1 MGTPE
6 RPGAAARQRRWQ
18 RVGLA
23 LLGVL
28 LALVLLV
35 VFFPWDL
42 LRGPLN
48 RYVSERTGRTFE
60 ITRHLDVRLGRTIT
74 VVADG
79 IVFANPQWAR
89 EPYLVQAEGAEIQLR
104 LGPLLQRRVVIPQVL
119 LHRPR
124 LGLETREDGRRTWSL
139 DPQGGA
145 QGAMEVEEL
154 VVDQGRVRYIAPHQ
168 GADIEAEFAID
179 ARDGAAPAAP
189 RLPLSFRAEG
199 RWRGEPF
206 TAQGRTG
213 SVLVLRRTAAK
224 PFPLEVSLS
233 SGTTSLQASGTVR
246 VLASLEGADLGFQ
259 LRGRNLADLYR
270 LTDVV
275 LPATPPYAVR
285 GHLRREGPR
294 WQFTRLAGQL
304 GRSDVAGALTLDRG
318 RDVPVLSGALE
329 SRLLDF
335 DDLAPLVGLRYPPGK
350 SASAPA
356 RPGDGVL
363 PVTAIDLSRL
373 RRMDA
378 DVRFTAT
385 RVVNVRRLPLDRM
398 ATHVRLRGGVLDL
411 APLELGVAGGKL
423 GGKLRLDGTNRTAQ
437 VGLDLQASNLQLQKL
452 FPGVELNQASVGL
465 VQGRVELEGRG
476 NTVAQMLGSASGDV
490 ALLMG
495 RGRISNLLLELA
507 GLDGA
512 EIMKFMMGRD
522 QRIELRC
529 AAAAFEVRQGVM
541 RSRVLLLD
549 TADTVVQGEGA
560 ISLADETINLT
571 FYPYPKDK
579 SILSLRSPLK
589 LTGTLGAP
597 DVGLDK
603 RSLVARAGIA
613 IALGALNPLLG
624 LASTVETG
632 PGKDADCGAVLKAAA
647 TPAAQQPAQAA
658 PNAAPR
664 PGRAP
669 SSARP

>member
-1 MGTPE
+1 MATSAQPDT
-6 RPGAAARQRRWQ
+6 AAQGRRWT

-23 LLGVL
+23 ILLAV

-35 VFFPWDL
+35 VFFPWDW

-60 ITRHLDVRLGRTIT
+60 ITRHLDLRLGRTIT

-79 IVFANPQWAR
+79 IVFANPGWAR

-104 LGPLLQRRVVIPQVL
+104 LAPLLDRRVVIPQVV

-124 LGLETREDGRRTWSL
+124 LGLETRADGRRTWSL
-139 DPQGGA
+139 DPQGRAEGT
-145 QGAMEVEEL
+145 MEVDEL
-154 VVDQGRVRYIAPHQ
+154 VVDQGRLRYIAPHQ
-168 GADIEAEFAID
+168 GADIAADFAID
-179 ARDGAAPAAP
+179 ARTGTTAAGPP
-189 RLPLSFRAEG
+189 VLPLSFRAGG
-199 RWRGEPF
+199 RWRGESF
-206 TAQGRTG
+206 VAEGRTG
-213 SVLVLRRTAAK
+213 SVLVLRRPAAK

-233 SGTTSLQASGTVR
+233 SGATLLQASGTVG
-246 VLASLEGADLGFQ
+246 VLATLEGADLGFH

-285 GHLRREGPR
+285 GRLQRTGPR
-294 WQFTRLAGQL
+294 WQFTQLAGQL
-304 GRSDVAGALTLDRG
+304 GRSDVAGALTLDRA
-318 RDVPVLSGALE
+318 REVPALSGALE
-329 SRLLDF
+329 SWYLDF
-335 DDLAPLVGLRYPPGK
+335 DDLAPMVGLRYPPGK
-350 SASAPA
+350 RASGPS
-356 RPGDGVL
+356 RPGGRVL
-363 PVTAIDLSRL
+363 PVTAIDLARL
-373 RRMDA
+373 HRMDA
-378 DVRFTAT
+378 DVRYTAA
-385 RVVNVRRLPLDRM
+385 RVVNVRRLPLERM
-398 ATHVRLRGGVLDL
+398 ATHVRLRAGVLALD
-411 APLELGVAGGKL
+411 PLDLGVGGGRL
-423 GGKLRLDGTNRTAQ
+423 AGKLRLDGTQRTAQ
-437 VGLDLQASNLQLQKL
+437 VGLDLHASNLQLQKL
-452 FPGVELNQASVGL
+452 FPGVEINQASVGL

-476 NTVAQMLGSASGDV
+476 NSVAQLLGSASGDV

-495 RGRISNLLLELA
+495 KGRISNLLLELA

-529 AAAAFEVRQGVM
+529 AAAAFQVQKGVM
-541 RSRVLLLD
+541 ASRVLLLD
-549 TADTVVQGEGA
+549 TADTVVKGEGE
-560 ISLADETINLT
+560 LNLNDETIKLT

-579 SILSLRSPLK
+579 SILTLRSPLK

-597 DVGLDK
+597 DAGLDK
-603 RSLVARAGIA
+603 RALAARAGIA

-632 PGKDADCGAVLKAAA
+632 PGKDEDCGAVLKEAA
-647 TPAAQQPAQAA
+647 TPAVQQSARQPPSGA
-658 PNAAPR
+658 R
-664 PGRAP
+664 PGRAA

>member
-1 MGTPE
+1 MATPG
-6 RPGAAARQRRWQ
+6 PPAAGVQRRRWA

-23 LLGVL
+23 VLGVL
-28 LALVLLV
+28 VALVLLV
-35 VFFPWDL
+35 VFFPWNV

-48 RYVSERTGRTFE
+48 RYVSERTGRSFE

-79 IVFANPQWAR
+79 IVFANPDWAR
-89 EPYLVQAEGAEIQLR
+89 EPYLVQAEGAEIRLR
-104 LGPLLQRRVVIPQVL
+104 LAPLLQRRVVIPQVA

-139 DPQGGA
+139 DPKGSA
-145 QGAMEVEEL
+145 QGTMEVDEL
-154 VVDQGRVRYIAPHQ
+154 VVDQGRLRYIAPHQ
-168 GADIEAEFAID
+168 GADIAAEFAID
-179 ARDGAAPAAP
+179 SRDGVPPNAAPV
-189 RLPLSFRAEG
+189 LPLSFRAEG

-213 SVLVLRRTAAK
+213 SVLVLRRPSAK

-233 SGTTSLQASGTVR
+233 SGTTALQASGTVG
-246 VLASLEGADLGFQ
+246 VLASFEGADLRFQ

-285 GHLRREGPR
+285 GHLQRQGPR
-294 WQFTRLAGQL
+294 WEFTRLAGQL
-304 GRSDVAGALTLDRG
+304 GRSDVTGALTLDRG
-318 RDVPVLSGALE
+318 REVPALSGALE

-350 SASAPA
+350 RASAPA
-356 RPGDGVL
+356 RPGGRVL

-385 RVVNVRRLPLDRM
+385 RVVNVRRLPLERM
-398 ATHVRLRGGVLDL
+398 ATHVRLHGGVLDL
-411 APLELGVAGGKL
+411 APLDLGVGGGKL
-423 GGKLRLDGTNRTAQ
+423 GGKLRLDGTNRTAK

-465 VQGRVELEGRG
+465 VQGRIELEGRG

-512 EIMKFMMGRD
+512 EIVKFMMGRD

-529 AAAAFEVRQGVM
+529 AGAAFDVRQGVM

-549 TADTVVQGEGA
+549 TADTVVEGQGA
-560 ISLADETINLT
+560 LSMVDETINLT

-589 LTGTLGAP
+589 ITGTLGAP
-597 DVGLDK
+597 DVGLHK
-603 RSLVARAGIA
+603 GALAARAGIA

-624 LASTVETG
+624 LAATVETG

-647 TPAAQQPAQAA
+647 APSAQQPASAA
-658 PNAAPR
+658 PPAAPR
-664 PGRAP
+664 PGRVP
-669 SSARP
+669 SSAR